1 MEDALKRLV
10 TLAFPQMVIGRGWL
24 KNPRMDIGRT
34 DTDNMSEAEYNQWFP
49 SQGRVDKSYPV
60 ASVVGPVKV
69 ANLLRKWLLGRA
81 VKPKP
86 TTAPLALGTDEENE
100 QTETPRLTGPPDRP
114 RLEGPPNLPRLAY
127 NPDGYA
133 WLRQALEGPDRP
145 YPGYEE
151 AYDVETILER
161 HSARLEQDQLD
172 DEAFGNNYWQEEQ
185 RRDAH
190 ADRAWRAQNPYHR
203 DVRGRSEI
211 EKHGVIGSFPQLQG
225 GPHTFYSRPQ
235 EGTLVKRIHEV
246 NQDDEDYPLDI
257 PIGPYS
263 YTQDQIVMGP
273 RGSETIDRPTQVGF
287 TPKYGIPKGYYSALS
302 KILAG
307 DTLTKAEKESAIRE
321 IKYRQMASDA
331 NPINWDGLD
340 VLEYDKSLDVPSLT
354 DHTALRAWME
364 KHPLEFTTRTGH
376 DTLTKGNDSV
386 STLYFGGVNDK
397 SRVHF
402 TTPEGLKAQAFVSY
416 NLGNGDVF
424 NVLEAQSEMRG
435 EGNPYMHQV
444 IPKLAQQTVLDW
456 ADSDSYGA
464 DRVSTITIP
473 TGEAIFDKYY
483 TTVGRGLWGD
493 EKSLLKIKSDNEFA
507 VKAYAFYKQPLIQKE
522 AKKDV
527 LKHIE
532 ELAEDPFAEG
542 ESPVGYDEVLAQRFG
557 EEYAKV
563 ISDLA
568 LGTRRFGEGAVKALL
583 DRAGLKPVERA
594 ESESVR
600 LAEANLQD
608 AIDILTLQRA
618 DKLKG
623 LRSNYRGK
631 VRHYNEYTKQVK
643 KALKQHG
650 ANLFDEESDKET
662 RLKITNPEE
671 TIRRT
676 KKDGFTMAMLLKGIA
691 DRQVA

>member
-1 MEDALKRLV
+1 MEDALKRLI
-10 TLAFPQMVIGRGWL
+10 TLAFPQMVIGRGRL
-24 KNPRMDIGRT
+24 ENPRMDIGRT

-60 ASVVGPVKV
+60 ASVVGPIKV

-86 TTAPLALGTDEENE
+86 TTAPLALS
-100 QTETPRLTGPPDRP
+100 GPSDRP
-114 RLEGPPNLPRLAY
+114 RLEGPPNLPRLTNTYTESDYVRGMLERLPSTRADAMFY
-127 NPDGYA
+127 DSQYDDEERYGPEED
-133 WLRQALEGPDRP
+133 EGPGSIPVRP
-145 YPGYEE
+145 RTAPGGVPT
-151 AYDVETILER
+151 DLTR
-161 HSARLEQDQLD
+161 Q
-172 DEAFGNNYWQEEQ
+172 NNYWLETE

-190 ADRAWRAQNPYHR
+190 AARAWRAQDPYNR
-203 DVRGRSEI
+203 DYDDLSEI
-211 EKHGVIGSFPQLQG
+211 EKRGIIGSFPQLQG

-235 EGTLVKRIHEV
+235 EGTLVNRIHDV
-246 NQDDEDYPLDI
+246 NRGEEDY
-257 PIGPYS
+257 YS

-287 TPKYGIPKGYYSALS
+287 TPKHGIPKGYYSALS

-331 NPINWDGLD
+331 NPINWDG
-340 VLEYDKSLDVPSLT
+340 LDVPSLT

-456 ADSDSYGA
+456 ADSG
-464 DRVSTITIP
+464 VSTITIP

-507 VKAYAFYKQPLIQKE
+507 VKAYAFYNQPLIQKE

-557 EEYAKV
+557 EEYAKA

-568 LGTRRFGEGAVKALL
+568 LSSAPVGSPEYQREN
-583 DRAGLKPVERA
+583 KP
-594 ESESVR
+594 
-600 LAEANLQD
+600 NLQG
-608 AIDILTLQRA
+608 AIDILTLHRA
-618 DKLKG
+618 DELKG

>member
-1 MEDALKRLV
+1 MEDALKRLI

-24 KNPRMDIGRT
+24 KNPRMDISRT

-60 ASVVGPVKV
+60 ASVVGPIKV

-86 TTAPLALGTDEENE
+86 TTAPLALS
-100 QTETPRLTGPPDRP
+100 GPSDRP
-114 RLEGPPNLPRLAY
+114 RLEGPPNLPRLTNTY
-127 NPDGYA
+127 TESDYA
-133 WLRQALEGPDRP
+133 RGMLERLPSTRADAMFYDSQYDDIERYGPEEDEGPSSIPVRP
-145 YPGYEE
+145 RTAPGGVPT
-151 AYDVETILER
+151 DLTR
-161 HSARLEQDQLD
+161 Q
-172 DEAFGNNYWQEEQ
+172 NNYWLEEE
-185 RRDAH
+185 RRAAH
-190 ADRAWRAQNPYHR
+190 ADRAWRAQNHYRQDLHVP
-203 DVRGRSEI
+203 SEI

-340 VLEYDKSLDVPSLT
+340 VPSLT
-354 DHTALRAWME
+354 DHAALRAWME

-532 ELAEDPFAEG
+532 LLATAESNATG
-542 ESPVGYDEVLAQRFG
+542 PGLTDDYLNLRQRFG

>member
-1 MEDALKRLV
+1 MEDALKRLI

-24 KNPRMDIGRT
+24 ENPRRMDIGRT

-60 ASVVGPVKV
+60 ASVVGPIKG

-81 VKPKP
+81 VKHKP
-86 TTAPLALGTDEENE
+86 TTAPLALS
-100 QTETPRLTGPPDRP
+100 GPSDRP
-114 RLEGPPNLPRLAY
+114 RLEGPPDLPRLTNTYTESDHVREMLERLPSTREDAMY
-127 NPDGYA
+127 FDSLYDDIARYGPEED
-133 WLRQALEGPDRP
+133 EGPSPIPVRP
-145 YPGYEE
+145 RTAPGGVPTDLTRE
-151 AYDVETILER
+151 
-161 HSARLEQDQLD
+161 
-172 DEAFGNNYWQEEQ
+172 NNYWLEEE
-185 RRDAH
+185 RRAAH
-190 ADRAWRAQNPYHR
+190 ADRAWRARNPYNR
-203 DVRGRSEI
+203 DYDDRMSEI
-211 EKHGVIGSFPQLQG
+211 ERHGVTGSFPQVQG

-235 EGTLVKRIHEV
+235 EGTLVNRIHDV
-246 NQDDEDYPLDI
+246 NQGEEDY
-257 PIGPYS
+257 YS

-331 NPINWDGLD
+331 NPINWDG
-340 VLEYDKSLDVPSLT
+340 LDVPSLT

-444 IPKLAQQTVLDW
+444 IPKLAQQTVIDW
-456 ADSDSYGA
+456 ADSG
-464 DRVSTITIP
+464 VSTITIP

-483 TTVGRGLWGD
+483 TTVGRGLWGN
-493 EKSLLKIKSDNEFA
+493 EKNLLKIKDDKEFA
-507 VKAYAFYKQPLIQKE
+507 EKASTFYNQPLIQKE
-522 AKKDV
+522 TKKVV
-527 LKHIE
+527 LHHID
-532 ELAEDPFAEG
+532 ELADDPFAEG
-542 ESPVGYDEVLAQRFG
+542 ESPVGHDEVLAQRFG
-557 EEYAKV
+557 EEYAKA
-563 ISDLA
+563 ISDLTF
-568 LGTRRFGEGAVKALL
+568 GTPAVRMGKDGLYEPVL
-583 DRAGLKPVERA
+583 D
-594 ESESVR
+594 
-600 LAEANLQD
+600 EATLQN
-608 AIDILTLQRA
+608 AIDILTLKKA
-618 DKLKG
+618 DELKG
-623 LRSNYRGK
+623 LRSNYQGK

>member
-1 MEDALKRLV
+1 MRETVHMEDALKRLI

-60 ASVVGPVKV
+60 ASVVGPIKV

-86 TTAPLALGTDEENE
+86 TTAPLALS
-100 QTETPRLTGPPDRP
+100 GPSDRP
-114 RLEGPPNLPRLAY
+114 RLEGPPNLPRLTNTYTESDYVRGMLERLPSTRADAMFY
-127 NPDGYA
+127 DSQYDDIERYGPEED
-133 WLRQALEGPDRP
+133 EGPSSIPVRP
-145 YPGYEE
+145 RTAPGGVPT
-151 AYDVETILER
+151 DLTR
-161 HSARLEQDQLD
+161 Q
-172 DEAFGNNYWQEEQ
+172 NNYWLEEE
-185 RRDAH
+185 RRAAH
-190 ADRAWRAQNPYHR
+190 ADRAWRAQNPYNR
-203 DVRGRSEI
+203 DYDDLSEI
-211 EKHGVIGSFPQLQG
+211 EKRGIIGSFPQLQG

-340 VLEYDKSLDVPSLT
+340 VPSLT

-376 DTLTKGNDSV
+376 DKLTKGNDSV
-386 STLYFGGVNDK
+386 STLYFGGGNDK

-493 EKSLLKIKSDNEFA
+493 EKSLLKIKSDKEFA
-507 VKAYAFYKQPLIQKE
+507 EKAFTFYNQPLIQKE

-527 LKHIE
+527 LKHID
-532 ELAEDPFAEG
+532 ELADDPFAEG
-542 ESPVGYDEVLAQRFG
+542 ESPVGHDEVLAQRFG
-557 EEYAKV
+557 EEYAKA

-568 LGTRRFGEGAVKALL
+568 LSGRLYVGSHRVKTVLFQ
-583 DRAGLKPVERA
+583 
-594 ESESVR
+594 
-600 LAEANLQD
+600 N

>member
-1 MEDALKRLV
+1 MRETVPMEDALKRLI

-86 TTAPLALGTDEENE
+86 TTAPLALS
-100 QTETPRLTGPPDRP
+100 GPSDRP
-114 RLEGPPNLPRLAY
+114 RLEGPPNLPRLTNTYTESDYVRGMLERLPSTRADAMFY
-127 NPDGYA
+127 DSQYEERYGPEED
-133 WLRQALEGPDRP
+133 EGPGSIPVRP
-145 YPGYEE
+145 RTAPGGVPT
-151 AYDVETILER
+151 DLTR
-161 HSARLEQDQLD
+161 Q
-172 DEAFGNNYWQEEQ
+172 NNYWLETE

-190 ADRAWRAQNPYHR
+190 ADRAGRAQNPYNR
-203 DVRGRSEI
+203 DYDDLSEI
-211 EKHGVIGSFPQLQG
+211 EKRGIIGSFPQLQG
-225 GPHTFYSRPQ
+225 GPHTFHSRPQ

-321 IKYRQMASDA
+321 IKYRQMAYDSKWEDFGSDEDSTPA
-331 NPINWDGLD
+331 DFDPEYLD
-340 VLEYDKSLDVPSLT
+340 MRPYRVPSLT

-376 DTLTKGNDSV
+376 DKLTKGNDSV
-386 STLYFGGVNDK
+386 STLYFGGGNDK

-456 ADSDSYGA
+456 ADSG
-464 DRVSTITIP
+464 VSTITIP

-493 EKSLLKIKSDNEFA
+493 EKSLLKIKSDKEFA
-507 VKAYAFYKQPLIQKE
+507 EKAFTFYNQPLIQKE

-527 LKHIE
+527 LKHID
-532 ELAEDPFAEG
+532 ELADDPFAEG
-542 ESPVGYDEVLAQRFG
+542 ESPVGHDEVLAQRFG
-557 EEYAKV
+557 EEYAKA

-568 LGTRRFGEGAVKALL
+568 LSSAPVGSPEYQREN
-583 DRAGLKPVERA
+583 KP
-594 ESESVR
+594 
-600 LAEANLQD
+600 NLQG

>member
-1 MEDALKRLV
+1 MRETVPMEDALKRLI

-24 KNPRMDIGRT
+24 ENPRMDIGRT

-86 TTAPLALGTDEENE
+86 TTAPLALS
-100 QTETPRLTGPPDRP
+100 GPSDRP
-114 RLEGPPNLPRLAY
+114 RLEGPPNLPRLTNTYTESDYVRGMLERLPSTRADAMFY
-127 NPDGYA
+127 DLQYDDIERYGPEED
-133 WLRQALEGPDRP
+133 EGPSSIPVRP
-145 YPGYEE
+145 RTAPGGVPT
-151 AYDVETILER
+151 DLTR
-161 HSARLEQDQLD
+161 Q
-172 DEAFGNNYWQEEQ
+172 NNYWLEEE
-185 RRDAH
+185 RRAAH
-190 ADRAWRAQNPYHR
+190 ADRAWRAQNPYNR
-203 DVRGRSEI
+203 DYDDLSEI
-211 EKHGVIGSFPQLQG
+211 EKRGIIGSFPQLQG

-235 EGTLVKRIHEV
+235 EGTLVNRIHDV
-246 NQDDEDYPLDI
+246 NQDDEDY
-257 PIGPYS
+257 YS

-340 VLEYDKSLDVPSLT
+340 VPSLT
-354 DHTALRAWME
+354 DHAALRAWME

-456 ADSDSYGA
+456 ADSG
-464 DRVSTITIP
+464 VSTITIP

-483 TTVGRGLWGD
+483 TTVGKGLWGD

-507 VKAYAFYKQPLIQKE
+507 EKASTFYNQPLIKKE

-527 LKHIE
+527 LKHID
-532 ELAEDPFAEG
+532 ELADDPFAEG
-542 ESPVGYDEVLAQRFG
+542 ESPVGHDEVLAQRFG

-568 LGTRRFGEGAVKALL
+568 LSSAPVGSPEYQREN
-583 DRAGLKPVERA
+583 KP
-594 ESESVR
+594 
-600 LAEANLQD
+600 NLQG

-676 KKDGFTMAMLLKGIA
+676 KKDGFTMAMLLKRIA

>member
-1 MEDALKRLV
+1 MEDALKRLI

-24 KNPRMDIGRT
+24 KNPRMDISRT

-60 ASVVGPVKV
+60 ASVVGPIKV

-86 TTAPLALGTDEENE
+86 TTAPLALS
-100 QTETPRLTGPPDRP
+100 GPSDRP
-114 RLEGPPNLPRLAY
+114 RLEGPPNLPRLTNTYTESDYVRGMLERLPSTRADAMFY
-127 NPDGYA
+127 DSQYDDIERYGPEED
-133 WLRQALEGPDRP
+133 EGPSSIPVRP
-145 YPGYEE
+145 RTAPGGVPT
-151 AYDVETILER
+151 DLTR
-161 HSARLEQDQLD
+161 Q
-172 DEAFGNNYWQEEQ
+172 NNYWLETE

-190 ADRAWRAQNPYHR
+190 AARAWRAQDPYNR
-203 DVRGRSEI
+203 DYDDLSEI
-211 EKHGVIGSFPQLQG
+211 EKRGIIGSFPQLQG

-235 EGTLVKRIHEV
+235 EGTLVNRIHDV
-246 NQDDEDYPLDI
+246 NRGEEDY
-257 PIGPYS
+257 YS

-331 NPINWDGLD
+331 NPINWDG
-340 VLEYDKSLDVPSLT
+340 LDVPSLT

-493 EKSLLKIKSDNEFA
+493 EKSLLKIKSDKEFA
-507 VKAYAFYKQPLIQKE
+507 EKAFTFYNQPLIQKE

-527 LKHIE
+527 LKHID
-532 ELAEDPFAEG
+532 ELADDPFAEG
-542 ESPVGYDEVLAQRFG
+542 ESPVGHDEVLAQRFG
-557 EEYAKV
+557 EEYAKA

-568 LGTRRFGEGAVKALL
+568 LSSAPVGSPEYQREN
-583 DRAGLKPVERA
+583 KP
-594 ESESVR
+594 
-600 LAEANLQD
+600 NLQG

>member
-24 KNPRMDIGRT
+24 ENPRMDIGRT

-60 ASVVGPVKV
+60 ASVVGPIKV

-86 TTAPLALGTDEENE
+86 TTAPLALS
-100 QTETPRLTGPPDRP
+100 GPSDRP
-114 RLEGPPNLPRLAY
+114 RLEGPPNLPRLTNTYTESDYVRGMLERLPSTRADAMFY
-127 NPDGYA
+127 DSQYDDEERYGPEED
-133 WLRQALEGPDRP
+133 EGPSSIPVRP
-145 YPGYEE
+145 RTAPGGVPT
-151 AYDVETILER
+151 DLTR
-161 HSARLEQDQLD
+161 Q
-172 DEAFGNNYWQEEQ
+172 NNYWLETE

-190 ADRAWRAQNPYHR
+190 ADRAWRAQNPYNR
-203 DVRGRSEI
+203 DYDDLSEI

-235 EGTLVKRIHEV
+235 EGTLVNRIHVV

-340 VLEYDKSLDVPSLT
+340 VPSLT

-364 KHPLEFTTRTGH
+364 KHPLEFTTRTWH

-386 STLYFGGVNDK
+386 STLYFGGGNDK

-456 ADSDSYGA
+456 ADSG
-464 DRVSTITIP
+464 VSTITIP

-608 AIDILTLQRA
+608 AIDILTLHRA

>member
-1 MEDALKRLV
+1 MEDALKRLI

-24 KNPRMDIGRT
+24 ENPRRMDIGRT
-34 DTDNMSEAEYNQWFP
+34 DYDNMSEAEYNQWFP

-60 ASVVGPVKV
+60 ASVVGPIKV

-81 VKPKP
+81 VKHKP
-86 TTAPLALGTDEENE
+86 TTAPLTLS
-100 QTETPRLTGPPDRP
+100 GPSDRP
-114 RLEGPPNLPRLAY
+114 RLEGPPDLPRLTNTY
-127 NPDGYA
+127 TESDHV
-133 WLRQALEGPDRP
+133 REM
-145 YPGYEE
+145 
-151 AYDVETILER
+151 LER
-161 HSARLEQDQLD
+161 LPSTREDAMYFDSLYD
-172 DEAFGNNYWQEEQ
+172 DMVTYSERHGVTGSFSDVAPSPMPVRPRTAPGGVPTDLTRENNYWLEEE
-185 RRDAH
+185 RRAAH
-190 ADRAWRAQNPYHR
+190 ADRAWRARNPYHPDAR
-203 DVRGRSEI
+203 PLAIGEVER
-211 EKHGVIGSFPQLQG
+211 HGVIGSFPQVQG

-235 EGTLVKRIHEV
+235 EGTLVNRIHDV
-246 NQDDEDYPLDI
+246 NQGEEDY
-257 PIGPYS
+257 YS

-331 NPINWDGLD
+331 NPINWDG
-340 VLEYDKSLDVPSLT
+340 LDVPSLT

-444 IPKLAQQTVLDW
+444 IPKLAQQTVIDW
-456 ADSDSYGA
+456 ADSG
-464 DRVSTITIP
+464 VSTITIP

-507 VKAYAFYKQPLIQKE
+507 EKASTFYNQPLIQKE

-527 LKHIE
+527 LDHME
-532 ELAEDPFAEG
+532 R
-542 ESPVGYDEVLAQRFG
+542 VLQRRWQTGAQRFG

-568 LGTRRFGEGAVKALL
+568 LSSAPVGSAEYQREN
-583 DRAGLKPVERA
+583 KP
-594 ESESVR
+594 
-600 LAEANLQD
+600 NLQN
-608 AIDILTLQRA
+608 AIDMLTLHRA
-618 DKLKG
+618 DELKG
-623 LRSNYRGK
+623 LRSNYQGK

-676 KKDGFTMAMLLKGIA
+676 KKDGFTMAMLLKRIA

>member
-1 MEDALKRLV
+1 MEDALKRLI

-24 KNPRMDIGRT
+24 ENPRMDIGRT

-60 ASVVGPVKV
+60 ASVVGPIKV

-86 TTAPLALGTDEENE
+86 TTAPLALS
-100 QTETPRLTGPPDRP
+100 GPSDRP
-114 RLEGPPNLPRLAY
+114 RLEGPPNLPRLTNTY
-127 NPDGYA
+127 TESDYA
-133 WLRQALEGPDRP
+133 RGMLERLPSTRADAMFYDSQYDDEERYGPEEDEGPSSIPVRP
-145 YPGYEE
+145 RTAPGGVPT
-151 AYDVETILER
+151 DLTR
-161 HSARLEQDQLD
+161 Q
-172 DEAFGNNYWQEEQ
+172 NNYWLEEE
-185 RRDAH
+185 RRAAH
-190 ADRAWRAQNPYHR
+190 ADRAWRAQNHYRQDLHVP
-203 DVRGRSEI
+203 SEI

-235 EGTLVKRIHEV
+235 EGTLVNRIHDV
-246 NQDDEDYPLDI
+246 NRGEEDY
-257 PIGPYS
+257 YS

-331 NPINWDGLD
+331 NPINWDG
-340 VLEYDKSLDVPSLT
+340 LDVPSLT

-456 ADSDSYGA
+456 ADSG
-464 DRVSTITIP
+464 VSTITIP

-507 VKAYAFYKQPLIQKE
+507 VKAYAFYNQPLIQKE

-532 ELAEDPFAEG
+532 LLATAESNATG
-542 ESPVGYDEVLAQRFG
+542 PGLTDDYLNLRQRFG

-568 LGTRRFGEGAVKALL
+568 LYTRRFGE
-583 DRAGLKPVERA
+583 
-594 ESESVR
+594 
-600 LAEANLQD
+600 AEANLQG
-608 AIDILTLQRA
+608 AIDILTLHRA

-623 LRSNYRGK
+623 LRSNYQGK

-676 KKDGFTMAMLLKGIA
+676 KKDGFTMAMLLKRIA